1 MNKKGQSLVL
11 FIIILPIILFLFG
24 LLIERVYLTYQKQ
37 KLYSITKTIIAL
49 SIERNEKNDI
59 INLYKDNNIVLEN
72 IEIED
77 DNGLKI
83 IASEKVPSLIKK
95 EDYIIEVNIKGVKKE
110 DKIIYQRG

>member
-1 MNKKGQSLVL
+1 MNKKGQSLVI
-11 FIIILPIILFLFG
+11 FIIILPIILLLFG

-37 KLYSITKTIIAL
+37 KLYSVTKTIIAF
-49 SIERNEKNDI
+49 SIERNDKNDI

>member
-1 MNKKGQSLVL
+1 MNKKGQSLVI
-11 FIIILPIILFLFG
+11 FIIILPIILLLFG

-37 KLYSITKTIIAL
+37 KLYSVTKTIIAF
-49 SIERNEKNDI
+49 SIERNDKNDI
-59 INLYKDNNIVLEN
+59 INLYKDNDIVLEN
-72 IEIED
+72 FEID
-77 DNGLKI
+77 GSNGLKI

>member
-72 IEIED
+72 IEID
-77 DNGLKI
+77 GSSGLKI
-83 IASEKVPSLIKK
+83 IASEKVQCGNYRCNRHGRSAFYDHFREPP
-95 EDYIIEVNIKGVKKE
+95 VV
-110 DKIIYQRG
+110 

>member
-1 MNKKGQSLVL
+1 MNKKGQSLVM
-11 FIIILPIILFLFG
+11 FIIILPIILLLFG

-37 KLYSITKTIIAL
+37 KLYSVTKTIIAF
-49 SIERNEKNDI
+49 SIERNDKNDI
-59 INLYKDNNIVLEN
+59 INLYKDNDIVLEN
-72 IEIED
+72 IEID
-77 DNGLKI
+77 GSNGLKI